1 VQGIICEPRGNI
13 VAHFA
18 WGLGTT
24 SNNIVEAYALWKG
37 INIAWDQ
44 GIKRIIIFGLSD
56 CDKDS
61 C

>member
-24 SNNIVEAYALWKG
+24 SNNIAEAYAFGRVLISLG
-37 INIAWDQ
+37 IR
-44 GIKRIIIFGLSD
+44 GSRGSLFLPPL
-56 CDKDS
+56 
-61 C
+61 